1 MFRHHNFSGG
11 LKSAPGP
18 VAGNRV
24 ADLATDCETDACL
37 FSVSL
42 ATRARTQLYDQ
53 SRGNPFSP
61 GCGDLEK
68 FRASLKAWQCR
79 HEA

>member
-1 MFRHHNFSGG
+1 MFRHHDFSGG
-11 LKSAPGP
+11 LKSTPGS
-18 VAGNRV
+18 VAGNCV
-24 ADLATDCETDACL
+24 ADLAADCKTDARL
-37 FSVSL
+37 LSVSL
-42 ATRARTQLYDQ
+42 ATGTRTQLYNQ